1 MLHEPGII
9 LLFFLSFV
17 TRLSAN
23 RTLVAV
29 FQMCDVGKFRGH
41 AYLPRINKVERSG
54 EICFCTAGSSA
65 MLVSLHHGRVAQL
78 PSMFCSSAPGFI
90 RAGVLQMSLSGGTSV
105 ME

>member
-1 MLHEPGII
+1 MFEKELSVPLKGWNAI
-9 LLFFLSFV
+9 L
-17 TRLSAN
+17 RRN
-23 RTLVAV
+23 GV